1 MYSVSTPE
9 SAFTGRPEHWHQID
23 WRRVLRNVREIQ
35 IRIAKATL
43 EGDWRRVKQLQRFL
57 TRSFCGRA
65 LAVRRVTE
73 NRGKATPGV
82 DGETWSTPEQKWQ
95 AISRMSRH
103 GYQPKPLRRVYIP
116 KSNGKQRPLGIPTL
130 LDRAMQA
137 LHLLALMPISE
148 TTADR
153 HSYGFR
159 PERCTAD
166 AIEQCFVNLS
176 RSNSAQW
183 VMEGDIKGCFDN
195 IDHDWLVRH
204 IPMDKAVLKKWLK
217 SGVVEFG
224 RFQATD
230 AGTPQGGIISP
241 TLANM
246 ALDGLGR
253 ELEAAFGEKNTK
265 KSYRTKVNFVRYAD
279 DFVITGISKELL
291 ENEVKPL
298 VIGFLA
304 QRGLML
310 SEEKTKLTHIEDG
323 FDFLGWNVRKY
334 GAKLLVKPSKDNTKR
349 FLVKVKEVI
358 SRHRA
363 SPQVALIRELNPVIR
378 GWCYYHRSQV
388 ASEAFS
394 RVDTKIWEKLWR
406 WARRR
411 HPNKPRTWVK
421 AKYFHSEGGRNWVF
435 KAIQAGK
442 AGQDAFDV
450 KLYEASQTKISRHT
464 KIKAEANP
472 FALTW
477 ELYLE
482 QRRNNVMLGK
492 LDYLTRIVSLM
503 RLQQGACA
511 FCRHALTEETGW
523 HVHHLLERARGG
535 GDQLYNLRLLHPNCH
550 QQVHHQKVLVA

>member
-9 SAFTGRPEHWHQID
+9 SAFSGRPEHWHQID
-23 WRRVLRNVREIQ
+23 WRRVLRIVREIQ

-43 EGDWRRVKQLQRFL
+43 EGDWRSVKQLQRFL

-183 VMEGDIKGCFDN
+183 VLEGDIKGCFDN
-195 IDHDWLVRH
+195 IDRDWLVRH

-230 AGTPQGGIISP
+230 AGTSSIPVET
-241 TLANM
+241 TL
-246 ALDGLGR
+246 
-253 ELEAAFGEKNTK
+253 
-265 KSYRTKVNFVRYAD
+265 
-279 DFVITGISKELL
+279 
-291 ENEVKPL
+291 
-298 VIGFLA
+298 
-304 QRGLML
+304 
-310 SEEKTKLTHIEDG
+310 
-323 FDFLGWNVRKY
+323 
-334 GAKLLVKPSKDNTKR
+334 
-349 FLVKVKEVI
+349 
-358 SRHRA
+358 
-363 SPQVALIRELNPVIR
+363 
-378 GWCYYHRSQV
+378 RSQV
-388 ASEAFS
+388 IPS
-394 RVDTKIWEKLWR
+394 
-406 WARRR
+406 
-411 HPNKPRTWVK
+411 
-421 AKYFHSEGGRNWVF
+421 
-435 KAIQAGK
+435 
-442 AGQDAFDV
+442 
-450 KLYEASQTKISRHT
+450 
-464 KIKAEANP
+464 
-472 FALTW
+472 
-477 ELYLE
+477 
-482 QRRNNVMLGK
+482 
-492 LDYLTRIVSLM
+492 
-503 RLQQGACA
+503 
-511 FCRHALTEETGW
+511 
-523 HVHHLLERARGG
+523 
-535 GDQLYNLRLLHPNCH
+535 
-550 QQVHHQKVLVA
+550 VLVANTAPVFPVKLPQAANLVPVQITLL

>member
-1 MYSVSTPE
+1 MTGVQTCALPIFHKGQLTP
-9 SAFTGRPEHWHQID
+9 
-23 WRRVLRNVREIQ
+23 
-35 IRIAKATL
+35 
-43 EGDWRRVKQLQRFL
+43 
-57 TRSFCGRA
+57 
-65 LAVRRVTE
+65 TE
-73 NRGKATPGV
+73 K
-82 DGETWSTPEQKWQ
+82 
-95 AISRMSRH
+95 
-103 GYQPKPLRRVYIP
+103 
-116 KSNGKQRPLGIPTL
+116 
-130 LDRAMQA
+130 
-137 LHLLALMPISE
+137 
-148 TTADR
+148 
-153 HSYGFR
+153 
-159 PERCTAD
+159 
-166 AIEQCFVNLS
+166 
-176 RSNSAQW
+176 
-183 VMEGDIKGCFDN
+183 
-195 IDHDWLVRH
+195 
-204 IPMDKAVLKKWLK
+204 
-217 SGVVEFG
+217 
-224 RFQATD
+224 
-230 AGTPQGGIISP
+230 GTPQGGIISP

-304 QRGLML
+304 QRGLVL

-358 SRHRA
+358 SRHKA
-363 SPQVALIRELNPVIR
+363 SPQVAMIRELNPIIR

-388 ASEAFS
+388 ASETFS

-411 HPNKPRTWVK
+411 HPNKPRSWVK
-421 AKYFHSEGGRNWVF
+421 EKYFHSEAGRNWVF

-482 QRRNNVMLGK
+482 QRRNSVMLGK

-523 HVHHLLERARGG
+523 HVHHLLERARGEIG
-535 GDQLYNLRLLHPNCH
+535 RAH
-550 QQVHHQKVLVA
+550 V